1 MMRRVMGVALA
12 GVLLL
17 GVALPGEVWAWGG
30 PRVRV
35 FVGAGPIWWAPGF
48 VPRPWPYVPRA
59 YVYPRR
65 YYPPR
70 YYYPGPYYPPV
81 YSYAPPV
88 YVPPVYVPPAVVQQ
102 APPAY
107 AQQSA
112 VAAPPPPQYWY
123 YCQDAEAYYP
133 YVKEC
138 PRGWTQ
144 VVPPSGLAGE
154 AGSQSEAGQD

>member
-48 VPRPWPYVPRA
+48 VPRPWPYFPPA
-59 YVYPRR
+59 YVYPPFYPAP
-65 YYPPR
+65 YYPPV
-70 YYYPGPYYPPV
+70 YTYAPPV

-88 YVPPVYVPPAVVQQ
+88 YVPQATVQQ

-107 AQQSA
+107 VRQNP
-112 VAAPPPPQYWY
+112 VAPPPQPRYWY

-138 PRGWTQ
+138 PRGWKK
-144 VVPPSGLAGE
+144 VVPSSGGASG
-154 AGSQSEAGQD
+154 AAGQSGAEQD